1 MNQYRCETCTRRD
14 QKGYGWCRYAN
25 AHVNPPNCVSAIA
38 EFTSRCGCTY
48 QSDFQSERDKVM
60 DEFVLITKHEYRL
73 LEWVFG
79 KLDEGRYSDA
89 LAEIITGVEQREELR
104 QAGERG

>member
-1 MNQYRCETCTRRD
+1 MNQYIITEEELLDTRSYIYHEDEEAFIKIERNVRSHP
-14 QKGYGWCRYAN
+14 Y
-25 AHVNPPNCVSAIA
+25 
-38 EFTSRCGCTY
+38 
-48 QSDFQSERDKVM
+48 QSERDKVL

-104 QAGERG
+104 QAGEP